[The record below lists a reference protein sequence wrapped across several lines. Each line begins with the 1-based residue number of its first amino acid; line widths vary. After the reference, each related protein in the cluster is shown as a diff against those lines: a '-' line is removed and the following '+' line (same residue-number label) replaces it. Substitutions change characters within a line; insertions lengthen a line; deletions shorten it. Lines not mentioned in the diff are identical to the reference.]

1 MPNTCSGVL
10 VPLIAGLTWVGDTL
24 VRRPY
29 ATSIAVSCFPRTT
42 APERQRLPSCKRGCA
57 RSRENRRSGPM
68 AATQST
74 TAIRSYRIYFR
85 DARNSIAA
93 SHEVDLPSDDEARGL
108 AALMLDE
115 RNASYSAEVWDRTR
129 LVCAVRKAIKTT
141 RREQNDRA
149 SGG

>member
-1 MPNTCSGVL
+1 
-10 VPLIAGLTWVGDTL
+10 
-24 VRRPY
+24 
-29 ATSIAVSCFPRTT
+29 
-42 APERQRLPSCKRGCA
+42 
-57 RSRENRRSGPM
+57 M

-85 DARNSIAA
+85 DARNSITA

-129 LVCAVRKAIKTT
+129 HRLGDDGHVLIALRTAQTHFDLRERVGH
-141 RREQNDRA
+141 RRMPRSVPRP
-149 SGG
+149 SG

>member
-1 MPNTCSGVL
+1 
-10 VPLIAGLTWVGDTL
+10 
-24 VRRPY
+24 
-29 ATSIAVSCFPRTT
+29 
-42 APERQRLPSCKRGCA
+42 
-57 RSRENRRSGPM
+57 M

-141 RREQNDRA
+141 RRGQNDRG